1 MDEIN
6 EMKNV
11 GDISNDVDETN
22 RDDKDSIED
31 SSDSLN
37 TPEVRNDAIDE
48 SKEIVEKVKD
58 KKNISI
64 EKSKDDSNENCIEKS
79 KENDNAKDNID
90 KLLDSALQDFDKKK
104 PKKIKAKKE
113 QGPKSQEDDLLN
125 LFNKT
130 GITNVSL

>member
-6 EMKNV
+6 EMKNG
-11 GDISNDVDETN
+11 GDVSNDFDETN
-22 RDDKDSIED
+22 TDDKDSIED

-104 PKKIKAKKE
+104 PKKVKAKKS

-125 LFNKT
+125 LFSKT
-130 GITNVSL
+130 GI